1 MRGAKKH
8 QAFLE
13 MGDEGQATQMVNH
26 YMQSQAVIRGRSIYI
41 QFSNHRK
48 LVTTDTHQSQI
59 AISLAQSMMQGPVAT
74 QLPVPSQVPV
84 PSYSQSSV
92 APQLPVTSQ
101 LPVASQVPG
110 TSQVPG
116 VPQMPGA
123 SQLPVATQVASVPP
137 GSNMQTQMAEFG
149 NFALG
154 GVPGMGLMVNPA
166 QESLP
171 SSNPSAEFE
180 SVDGVPNSVLRIIVE
195 NMLYPIT
202 IDILYLIFSK
212 FGTVLRIV
220 TFFKNGQFH
229 ALLQYPDAESAA
241 SALAA
246 LNGQNVW
253 NGCCMLRID
262 YSKRCKLEVREEND
276 RARDFTKDTG
286 EGYSTPA
293 DPLMAAYAL
302 QLGEL
307 VVPQTHSITNSAH
320 SQWLLHVF
328 THKLTRVC
336 IVLK

>member
-1 MRGAKKH
+1 
-8 QAFLE
+8 
-13 MGDEGQATQMVNH
+13 
-26 YMQSQAVIRGRSIYI
+26 
-41 QFSNHRK
+41 
-48 LVTTDTHQSQI
+48 
-59 AISLAQSMMQGPVAT
+59 MMQGPVAT

-241 SALAA
+241 SALAVIDFNSVLISCYSIIHCWQA